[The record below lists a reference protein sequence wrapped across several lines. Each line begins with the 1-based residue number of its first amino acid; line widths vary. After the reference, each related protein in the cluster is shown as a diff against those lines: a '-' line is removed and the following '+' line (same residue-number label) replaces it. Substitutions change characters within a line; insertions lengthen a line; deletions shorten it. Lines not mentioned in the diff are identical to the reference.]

1 MNTSNDELFTQVL
14 LTDLADII
22 VGEGYASFCKDWFEE
37 HNYRLKGCHDAWV
50 ATCVKNDEDPDHI
63 KTSEALLQHAKDRN
77 SEIRQL
83 LQEITGDKNDVLDE
97 ELEYRKGY
105 EHGIREAEEIRKT
118 RASKRYQGYKAGLE
132 DARKRKEEEEKNPQK

>member
-1 MNTSNDELFTQVL
+1 MNTSNDELFIQVL

-50 ATCVKNDEDPDHI
+50 ATCVKNDEELEHT

-83 LQEITGDKNDVLDE
+83 LQEITEDKNDALDE

-105 EHGIREAEEIRKT
+105 EDGIREAEKARKT
-118 RASKRYQGYKAGLE
+118 RASKRYQGYKAALE
-132 DARKRKEEEEKNPQK
+132 DERKREKEEEKNLQK